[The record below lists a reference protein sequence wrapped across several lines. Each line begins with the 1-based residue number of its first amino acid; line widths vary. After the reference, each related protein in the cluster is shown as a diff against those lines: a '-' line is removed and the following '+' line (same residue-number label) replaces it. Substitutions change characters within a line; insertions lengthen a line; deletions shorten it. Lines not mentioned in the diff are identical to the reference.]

1 MIILKSI
8 RQVIRIFKIN
18 KEKKDE
24 FWCLT
29 FHLYG
34 KGSSYAMPRRALN
47 QFLKLINFIEQL
59 QSFQVQGI

>member
-24 FWCLT
+24 LWCLT

-34 KGSSYAMPRRALN
+34 IGSSYAMPRRALN
-47 QFLKLINFIEQL
+47 QFLKLINFIKQL

>member
-47 QFLKLINFIEQL
+47 QFLKLINFIKL